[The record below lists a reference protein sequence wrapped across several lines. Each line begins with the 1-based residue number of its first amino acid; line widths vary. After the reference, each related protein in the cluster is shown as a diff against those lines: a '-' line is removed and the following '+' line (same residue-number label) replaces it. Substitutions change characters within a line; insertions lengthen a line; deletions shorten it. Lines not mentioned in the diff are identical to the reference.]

1 MEHLRVLA
9 LQVAKDYTSDI
20 YLFQDLEATYRWLDD
35 HQDEVED
42 VIIECHDQ
50 PLFLNVD
57 DPKTDPWLWH
67 SADEMFFN
75 ILDGGD
81 LKSVK
86 KFLLPFKDLLSVSG
100 VEDIVHAPVPG
111 VVRSSVDAQLTLL
124 RTGFQRMRIEGK
136 LTDVVFISDDET
148 RYPAHRAF
156 LAPMSE
162 YLDDLFCGSF
172 TESGP
177 GTADEPIEIEVEYP
191 GSCVECVLGECFPAL
206 PLFNADGLC

>member
-1 MEHLRVLA
+1 VEHLRVLA

-20 YLFQDLEATYRWLDD
+20 YLFSDLEATYRWLEDNQ
-35 HQDEVED
+35 HEVED
-42 VIIECHDQ
+42 LIIEFHDE

-57 DPKTDPWLWH
+57 DPKIDPWLWH

-75 ILDGGD
+75 ILDGGE

-86 KFLLPFKDLLSVSG
+86 KFLLPFKDLLTIAG
-100 VEDIVHAPVPG
+100 VEDIVNAPVPG
-111 VVRSSVDAQLTLL
+111 LVRSSVDAQLALI
-124 RTGFQRMRIEGK
+124 RKGFQAMRSEAK
-136 LTDVVFISDDET
+136 LTDVVFISDDES

-162 YLDDLFCGSF
+162 YLNDLFCGIF

-177 GTADEPIEIEVEYP
+177 GTADDPVEIEVEYP
-191 GSCVECVLGECFPAL
+191 GVCVEATLGIPTFTFVCEPH
-206 PLFNADGLC
+206 